1 MKKTK
6 SAIVTGSNGLI
17 GSQTVKFLIDKGY
30 YVTGIDNDMRAY
42 FFGNE
47 ASTKES
53 EISMV
58 ETFGRDNFNPLS
70 VDIRDYETLELI
82 FKALAEDESLDL
94 DMIVHTA
101 AQPSHDWAAKEPLTD
116 FTVNAVGTMNML
128 ELTRLHSPKASFIFT
143 STNKVYGDRP
153 NFSHEQDV
161 PDRETRLSIKELNT
175 RYEGYNLENE
185 LTSVN
190 ENMSIDHCKHSVF
203 GASKVAAD
211 VMVQEYGKYF
221 GMNTVVFRGGCLTG
235 PNHAGAELHGF
246 LSYLMK
252 CVVTDK
258 PYTIFGY
265 KGKQVRDNIH
275 SWDLVNMFWHYHQN
289 PKPGAVYNAGGGREN
304 STSILEAIDTANRII
319 KDEIDPTRKEWKT
332 YTISDQAR
340 SGDHIW
346 YISDLTK
353 FKADYPEWPGITISL
368 EETIRQIIQFELTT
382 SNLVY

>member
-1 MKKTK
+1 MNKQKT
-6 SAIVTGSNGLI
+6 AIVTGSSGLI
-17 GSQTVKFLIDKGY
+17 GSQTVKYLIDKGY
-30 YVTGIDNDMRAY
+30 YVVGIDNDMRSY
-42 FFGNE
+42 FFGE
-47 ASTKES
+47 GASTKES
-53 EISMV
+53 EVSMV
-58 ETFGRDNFNPLS
+58 ETYGREHFNPIS
-70 VDIRDYETLELI
+70 VDIRDYETLQLI
-82 FKALAEDESLDL
+82 FDSLTNDEEHDL
-94 DMIVHTA
+94 DIIVHTA

-116 FTVNAVGTMNML
+116 FTVNAVGTMNLL
-128 ELTRLHSPKASFIFT
+128 ELTRLHAPKATFIFT

-153 NFSHEQDV
+153 NFSFEQDV

-211 VMVQEYGKYF
+211 VMVQEYGRYF

-289 PKPGAVYNAGGGREN
+289 PIPGAVYNAGGGREN

-319 KDEIDPTRKEWKT
+319 KDEIDPNRKEWKN

-353 FKADYPEWPGITISL
+353 FKTDYPEWPGITISL
-368 EETIRQIIQFELTT
+368 EETLRQIIQFELTT